1 MTWNDVVYLLPEII
15 LSIGASL
22 LLIAPV
28 IGRRREETSA
38 KLAMIALLVITAIS
52 LIICSHAV
60 ESVGQTRGFGAM
72 FALDGFSIF
81 FKLLF
86 IAAIAMVTL
95 LSDDFLHETRYSAWE
110 YYSLLAFALTGMM
123 FMASGV
129 HLITIY
135 IGLELMSLSSYILA
149 GYFKNEVKSTEAA
162 MKYFILGAVSS
173 GILLYGISLIY
184 GVCGSMNLND
194 IARAMSTMITNDALM
209 FGIMLLGAGL
219 CFKIAAVPFHV
230 WTPDVYEGAPT
241 PVSAFLST
249 ASKTA
254 AFSIF
259 ARIFYVGLHDFALD
273 WNNVLAVISALSM
286 ILGNLAAITQ
296 NNVKRMLAYSS
307 IAHAGYI
314 MIGIIAMNAYGI
326 YGVLF
331 YSIVYLFANLGIW
344 STVLMMRRHEYAG
357 EQVDDFEGLSRRAP
371 FWAFAMVMF
380 LLSLGGIPPTAGFV
394 GKYFLFAAA
403 VQSGFGWLA
412 IIAVLMS
419 AVSMFYYLR
428 LVVAMY
434 LKEGAEAEV
443 AMTPAL
449 KTVAGISLA
458 VTLLFGVL
466 PTPLIH
472 MVEQS
477 AASMVKRVV
486 VVNPGS
492 VHPERSEGSTVP
504 RREPPVVQKTS
515 VVTGAQ

>member
-1 MTWNDVVYLLPEII
+1 MTWNDLVYLAPEII

-28 IGRRREETSA
+28 VGRRRGGETSA
-38 KLAMIALLVITAIS
+38 KWAMLVLLAITAIAV
-52 LIICSHAV
+52 IICSHAV
-60 ESVGQTRGFGAM
+60 ESIDQTRGFASM
-72 FALDGFSIF
+72 FALDAFSIF

-86 IAAIAMVTL
+86 IAGIAMVTL
-95 LSDDFLHETRYSAWE
+95 LSDDFLRESRYSAWE
-110 YYSLLAFALTGMM
+110 YYSLLGFALIGMM

-129 HLITIY
+129 HLISIY

-149 GYFKNEVKSTEAA
+149 GYYKNEIKSTEAA
-162 MKYFILGAVSS
+162 MKYFVLGAVSS

-184 GVCGSMNLND
+184 GVCGSLNL
-194 IARAMSTMITNDALM
+194 ISIERAMSTMITNDALM

-241 PVSAFLST
+241 PVTAFLST
-249 ASKTA
+249 ASKAA

-259 ARIFYVGLHDFALD
+259 ARIFYTGLHDFALD
-273 WNNVLAVISALSM
+273 WNNVIGVIAALSM

-307 IAHAGYI
+307 IAHAGYVLL
-314 MIGIIAMNAYGI
+314 GIISMNAYGI
-326 YGVLF
+326 RAVMLYTL
-331 YSIVYLFANLGIW
+331 VYMFANLGIW

-357 EQVDDFEGLSRRAP
+357 EQIDDFEGLSRRAP

-403 VQSGFGWLA
+403 IQSGFGWLA
-412 IIAVLMS
+412 VIAVLMS

-434 LKEGAEAEV
+434 LREGRDAEV
-443 AMTPAL
+443 AITPAL
-449 KTVAGISLA
+449 RWVAGISLA
-458 VTLLFGVL
+458 ITLLFGVA

-472 MVEQS
+472 AVERS
-477 AASMVKRVV
+477 AATFVHAQR
-486 VVNPGS
+486 NPPA
-492 VHPERSEGSTVP
+492 VANAR
-504 RREPPVVQKTS
+504 
-515 VVTGAQ
+515 